1 MENAGYVTLT
11 RQSGLMREME
21 TIAHNIANAATTGY
35 RQQGIVFSEYI
46 QAVNDG
52 DSLSMA
58 AARIKTTSN
67 AQGILTQTGN
77 TLDLAIEGSGYFQLD
92 TPDGP
97 RLTRSGAFNVDAA
110 GDIVSADGHR
120 LLDGGGAPINLPQGG
135 SDVKIASDGTI
146 SLGDRLLG
154 QVGIVEVEPGAALER
169 ESGVLFKT
177 EAELTP
183 AEDGKLLQGHLEGSN
198 VDAISQLARMIEVQR
213 AYELGQKLIEM
224 DDERAK
230 TAMQTLIK

>member
-97 RLTRSGAFNVDAA
+97 RLTRSGALCASSSVT
-110 GDIVSADGHR
+110 IP
-120 LLDGGGAPINLPQGG
+120 PIEWPAQKNL
-135 SDVKIASDGTI
+135 
-146 SLGDRLLG
+146 
-154 QVGIVEVEPGAALER
+154 
-169 ESGVLFKT
+169 
-177 EAELTP
+177 
-183 AEDGKLLQGHLEGSN
+183 SN
-198 VDAISQLARMIEVQR
+198 PR
-213 AYELGQKLIEM
+213 
-224 DDERAK
+224 
-230 TAMQTLIK
+230 